1 MLLKEL
7 KAVEKGTINGQK
19 EGNKYVNFI
28 AIILIKKRLFKK
40 GKIILFLAM
49 SCLKHNLR
57 ELLFAKH
64 QILHLN
70 LLKFITVIVK
80 CIHLNMKEYESEE
93 LTSRVDNAKR
103 YQGSIPIIQE
113 YETILQR
120 QIRNTFIIAYRQGCI
135 FKTIR
140 DSNSFLEKVKRIK
153 NRNNQIDYKL
163 LNKFSVTIRQVSKF
177 ENAFIIVTFY
187 ERLCK
192 GHK

>member
-1 MLLKEL
+1 MLLKKL
-7 KAVEKGTINGQK
+7 KPVEKGTINGQK
-19 EGNKYVNFI
+19 EGNKYVNFK

-40 GKIILFLAM
+40 EKIILLLAM
-49 SCLKHNLR
+49 SFLKHDLR
-57 ELLFAKH
+57 EPLFAKH

-70 LLKFITVIVK
+70 LLKFITVMVK

-113 YETILQR
+113 YETILHR

-140 DSNSFLEKVKRIK
+140 GSNGFLEKVEKKIG
-153 NRNNQIDYKL
+153 I
-163 LNKFSVTIRQVSKF
+163 IR
-177 ENAFIIVTFY
+177 
-187 ERLCK
+187 
-192 GHK
+192 

>member
-163 LNKFSVTIRQVSKF
+163 LNKFSVTFRQVSKF

-187 ERLCK
+187 ERLRK

>member
-40 GKIILFLAM
+40 GKIILLLAM
-49 SCLKHNLR
+49 SCLKHDLR

-80 CIHLNMKEYESEE
+80 CIHLNMKEYESKE

-113 YETILQR
+113 YETILRR

-140 DSNSFLEKVKRIK
+140 GSNGFLEKVEKK

-163 LNKFSVTIRQVSKF
+163 LNKFSVTFRQVSKF

-187 ERLCK
+187 ERLRK

>member
-1 MLLKEL
+1 
-7 KAVEKGTINGQK
+7 
-19 EGNKYVNFI
+19 
-28 AIILIKKRLFKK
+28 
-40 GKIILFLAM
+40 
-49 SCLKHNLR
+49 
-57 ELLFAKH
+57 
-64 QILHLN
+64 
-70 LLKFITVIVK
+70 
-80 CIHLNMKEYESEE
+80 MKEYESEE

-140 DSNSFLEKVKRIK
+140 GSNGFLEKVEKK

-163 LNKFSVTIRQVSKF
+163 LNKFSVTFRQVSKF

-187 ERLCK
+187 ERLRK

>member
-19 EGNKYVNFI
+19 EGNKYVNFK
-28 AIILIKKRLFKK
+28 AITLIKKRLFKK
-40 GKIILFLAM
+40 EKIILLLAM
-49 SCLKHNLR
+49 SFLKHDLR
-57 ELLFAKH
+57 EPLFAKH

-140 DSNSFLEKVKRIK
+140 GSNGFLEKVEKKIG
-153 NRNNQIDYKL
+153 I
-163 LNKFSVTIRQVSKF
+163 IR
-177 ENAFIIVTFY
+177 
-187 ERLCK
+187 
-192 GHK
+192 